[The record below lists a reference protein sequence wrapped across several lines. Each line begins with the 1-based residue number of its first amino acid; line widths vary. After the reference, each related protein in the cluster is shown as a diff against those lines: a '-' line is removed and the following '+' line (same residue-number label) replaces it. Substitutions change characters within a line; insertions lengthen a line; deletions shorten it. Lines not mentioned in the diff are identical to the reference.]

1 MKNKTSLIL
10 GSLLALS
17 LLAPL
22 ASAKTTEAARL
33 QVLVDTPAVFDML
46 ARDDIADAL
55 AIHLSEAFRRGGFDG
70 RIAQIDNL
78 DEVDSALPLLE
89 VNLIDW
95 RTRPAGTV
103 DCRVSATL
111 TTLDGTEIRLGIF
124 SGTAISWQTHNR
136 FTVSRAFED
145 AALDA
150 MRSLYRDY
158 RKLDTATADELAE

>member
-1 MKNKTSLIL
+1 M
-10 GSLLALS
+10 LAL
-17 LLAPL
+17 ATL
-22 ASAKTTEAARL
+22 ASITSAKSTETPKL
-33 QVLVDTPAVFDML
+33 QVHVETPTVFDLM

-70 RIAQIDNL
+70 RIAQLDDL
-78 DEVDSALPLLE
+78 DEANTTVPLLE
-89 VNLIDW
+89 VKLIDW

-111 TTLDGTEIRLGIF
+111 TALDGTQTRLGIF
-124 SGTAISWQTHNR
+124 SGSALTWQTHNR

-150 MRSLYRDY
+150 MRNLYRDY
-158 RKLDTATADELAE
+158 RRLDTATADELAE